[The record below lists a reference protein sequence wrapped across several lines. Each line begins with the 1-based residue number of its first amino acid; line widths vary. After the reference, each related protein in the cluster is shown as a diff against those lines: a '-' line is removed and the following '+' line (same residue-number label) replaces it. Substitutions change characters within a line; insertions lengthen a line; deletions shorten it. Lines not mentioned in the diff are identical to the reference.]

1 MNRGLYPVMAGAIT
15 QERQM
20 ELLAHN
26 LGNIHTAGFK
36 KDDPVFGTILAR
48 SVGPHVAGI
57 DLFPQ
62 VATVRPD
69 VTQGTLRYTG
79 NVMDVALEGE
89 GFFVI
94 QTAVGERYYRG
105 GQFQINQN
113 GELVSFN
120 GDPILGQNG
129 PINLPDGPIA
139 IDKKGVVS
147 VGKKVAGTL
156 RVETLPAGENL
167 VKAGGLYWLTSSNA
181 VPASNVRIRQ
191 GSVEQ
196 ANVNAS
202 MELVNMI
209 KVTRGYEQMQK
220 AIQAMD
226 ELTGQIIQSSRVQ
239 G

>member
-36 KDDPVFGTILAR
+36 KDDAVFGTILAR

-62 VATVRPD
+62 VATVRPN

-79 NVMDVALEGE
+79 HDMDVALEGD
-89 GFFVI
+89 GFFVVG
-94 QTAVGERYYRG
+94 TANGERHYRG
-105 GQFQINQN
+105 GQFQINKKN
-113 GELVSFN
+113 ELATFS
-120 GDPILGQNG
+120 GDPVLGK
-129 PINLPDGPIA
+129 DGPIKMSDGPLA
-139 IDKKGVVS
+139 IDKRGVVS
-147 VGKKVAGTL
+147 VGGKTVGTL
-156 RVETLPAGENL
+156 RIEKFSEAEVP
-167 VKAGGLYWLTSSNA
+167 VKAGDLYWVPPRNA
-181 VPASNVRIRQ
+181 VPAKDVRVQQ
-191 GSVEQ
+191 GSVEK

-226 ELTGQIIQSSRVQ
+226 ELTGQIIQSSRIQ